1 MTVQRQIFSRIATCK
16 AKLAQN
22 NTITVDSEDREATNV
37 EPGDQ
42 VRVRLTRTDLGST
55 VKPRDSDFFDTTVQ
69 KTHQIYVPLD
79 TIQKLDLEAGDI
91 VHYVVVPKK
100 SFPGLQDGPVRN
112 VIKSTQSRQG
122 EAETISVEPEQTRET
137 SNAEYQGNKM
147 QKTGQVTVPAEIR
160 DKMAVSSGDTVLAT
174 IEWQGDDTSFNVDI
188 DSRNRITIPKSE
200 RNKLGLEAGDKPK
213 VTLAV
218 F

>member
-1 MTVQRQIFSRIATCK
+1 
-16 AKLAQN
+16 
-22 NTITVDSEDREATNV
+22 
-37 EPGDQ
+37 
-42 VRVRLTRTDLGST
+42 
-55 VKPRDSDFFDTTVQ
+55 
-69 KTHQIYVPLD
+69 
-79 TIQKLDLEAGDI
+79 
-91 VHYVVVPKK
+91 
-100 SFPGLQDGPVRN
+100 
-112 VIKSTQSRQG
+112 
-122 EAETISVEPEQTRET
+122 
-137 SNAEYQGNKM
+137 M